1 MKYTMNI
8 CLAPGVWSKPIK
20 ITKEQFVKAMKN
32 LCVMDF
38 DTRIEE
44 DDNWKLTYFIVH
56 AAGKTD
62 ARVVFCKEELKREEI
77 DADR

>member
-20 ITKEQFVKAMKN
+20 ITKEQFVKAMRN

-44 DDNWKLTYFIVH
+44 DDNWKLTYHIYY
-56 AAGKTD
+56 AAGETN
-62 ARVVFCKEELKREEI
+62 ARVVFCKEEEKRRTR
-77 DADR
+77 DD